1 MHSNKMAKVYSCFSF
16 SGKWKTK
23 SPTDGEGCERLWGK
37 GMCFHF
43 KSYIRSDRP
52 CQNAS
57 KTPS

>member
-1 MHSNKMAKVYSCFSF
+1 MYSCFSF